1 MRHDDVVAPLREC
14 LAPEDDVVLAYVF
27 GSVARG
33 RAGPLS
39 DLDVAVLLADDA
51 DIGRR
56 HLELI
61 AALTSSIKSSEVD
74 VVILNDAPVALAYRV
89 LRDGRPIVNRNERVR
104 VGHWVATVDRYL
116 DMEPMRR
123 MLAAGLQHRLEEGRL
138 GRLVD
143 PDAVRRRLREIDRR
157 VARLGRI
164 QATGRGAFVADP
176 GLQTQA
182 ERHLQLAIQSAIDI
196 ALHIVAEDSTATPED
211 YGSSFS
217 ALAGLDVIGRPL
229 AQRLRVAVG
238 LRNVLVHAYL
248 DVDPERIWDQLS
260 GLTDLEEFSAA
271 IEAYLSR

>member
-1 MRHDDVVAPLREC
+1 VVAPLREC

-138 GRLVD
+138 VD
-143 PDAVRRRLREIDRR
+143 PDAVRRRLREIDRGSQDLDEFKRR
-157 VARLGRI
+157 VEAPSSPIPACKHKPSGTFSLRYKARSILPFTSWPRI
-164 QATGRGAFVADP
+164 LRPPQK
-176 GLQTQA
+176 
-182 ERHLQLAIQSAIDI
+182 I
-196 ALHIVAEDSTATPED
+196 TARR
-211 YGSSFS
+211 FRRWR
-217 ALAGLDVIGRPL
+217 A
-229 AQRLRVAVG
+229 
-238 LRNVLVHAYL
+238 
-248 DVDPERIWDQLS
+248 WM
-260 GLTDLEEFSAA
+260 
-271 IEAYLSR
+271 